1 MRILV
6 TGATGRGGS
15 RWTPRLLERG
25 HSVRVLLRR
34 AEQSESFEK
43 QGAEVVLAD
52 ASPIS

>member
-1 MRILV
+1 MRSLV
-6 TGATGRGGS
+6 TGATGRVGS
-15 RWTPRLLERG
+15 RLKPWLLERG

-34 AEQSESFEK
+34 AERGESFEK